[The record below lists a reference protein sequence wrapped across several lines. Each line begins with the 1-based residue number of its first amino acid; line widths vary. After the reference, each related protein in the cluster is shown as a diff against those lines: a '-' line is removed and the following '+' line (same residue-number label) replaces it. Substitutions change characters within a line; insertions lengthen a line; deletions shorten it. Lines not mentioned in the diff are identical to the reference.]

1 MKDLIRFGKALFGHH
16 DDSDFDD
23 DMDDS
28 MDDDFD
34 DVDDSMD
41 DDDDIYN
48 DTSSD
53 HSNPSFGRKSCW
65 EYPECKKRHLAENG
79 TYHVVTGL

>member
-23 DMDDS
+23 EMDDS

-34 DVDDSMD
+34 DVDDSM
-41 DDDDIYN
+41 DDDIYN